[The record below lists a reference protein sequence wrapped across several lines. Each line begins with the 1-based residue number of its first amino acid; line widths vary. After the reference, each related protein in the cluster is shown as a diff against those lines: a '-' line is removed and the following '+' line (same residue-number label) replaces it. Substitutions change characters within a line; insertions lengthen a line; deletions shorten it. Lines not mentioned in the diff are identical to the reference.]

1 MQWSCNGKK
10 TNTSGRQQ
18 PPKKQLNTKKQ
29 QKCLQQINSVH
40 LISFSYP
47 PKPIWTSRV
56 SKEDKEAACEGK
68 KSEKGE
74 TEEAPSHRSSKKE
87 TCGQKAFIKKLALE
101 KKIKSKKKNCEDS
114 LRTTNWKRFEDF
126 FFFFF
131 SQVMKYQGKQETN
144 TGSLCWLQRIYLG
157 VLKRPP

>member
-1 MQWSCNGKK
+1 M
-10 TNTSGRQQ
+10 
-18 PPKKQLNTKKQ
+18 
-29 QKCLQQINSVH
+29 
-40 LISFSYP
+40 
-47 PKPIWTSRV
+47 

-101 KKIKSKKKNCEDS
+101 KKLNQRRRIARTLFGPLIENDS
-114 LRTTNWKRFEDF
+114 RIF

-131 SQVMKYQGKQETN
+131 SQEVMKYQGKQETN
-144 TGSLCWLQRIYLG
+144 TGSLC
-157 VLKRPP
+157 